1 MLYFLEHKES
11 LSIPLDHHISN
22 LSDDKVFLY
31 KLDPRINMGTGYIL
45 TVCSGL

>member
-11 LSIPLDHHISN
+11 LSIPLEDHINN

-31 KLDPRINMGTGYIL
+31 KLDSSLNMGTGYIL
-45 TVCSGL
+45 TICSG

>member
-11 LSIPLDHHISN
+11 LSIPLDDIVIN
-22 LSDDKVFLY
+22 LTDDKVFIY

-45 TVCSGL
+45 TIFSG